1 MAKTYTSSFQK
12 TINSVSAAEFPLV
25 LLQID
30 RADLAQPIRLVNDP
44 TDLVHS
50 GNTYIGCPFNITL
63 PDDPESGVPQAEL
76 SIMNVGRELTTWIEN
91 ADWSKET
98 TCTLTQVM
106 RSAPNV
112 AEWAITLQ
120 MSDISMSSTWITA
133 KLGFEELFSAPAVT
147 LKYSPVVAPGLY

>member
-1 MAKTYTSSFQK
+1 MAKTYTSAFKK

-30 RADLAQPIRLVNDP
+30 RDDLAQPIRIINDS

-50 GNTYIGCPFNITL
+50 GNNYIGLPFDITL
-63 PDDPESGVPQAEL
+63 PDDPESGIPQAQL
-76 SIMNVGRELTTWIEN
+76 SIMNVGRELTVWIEN

-112 AEWAITLQ
+112 AEWSITLT
-120 MSDISMSSTWITA
+120 MSDIQMSSKYITA
-133 KLGFEELFSAPAVT
+133 KLGFEDLFGLPAVT